1 MTNIKKQ
8 PVERSTGFAEQIKST
23 IERLQLTDNQA
34 ADYLGVPVFTL
45 RKWLTGERE
54 PGAAT
59 HKLIEVLGMLEALAP
74 ALHESLLPRGKKWIQ
89 D

>member
-1 MTNIKKQ
+1 MTNIKK
-8 PVERSTGFAEQIKST
+8 PAVERSMGFAVDIKAT
-23 IERLQLTDNQA
+23 IDRLGLNDKQA

-45 RKWLTGERE
+45 RKWLTGERA

-74 ALHESLLPRGKKWIQ
+74 AIHESLLKGTK
-89 D
+89 

>member
-74 ALHESLLPRGKKWIQ
+74 ALHESLLPRGKK
-89 D
+89 